1 MYNIKKTHLP
11 HNRPH
16 NFGSPH
22 GLDAVQRDGDRF
34 VFGADVTDV
43 GRALFRRIDHDA
55 RDAGITHAVTAGG
68 RRSRRRSMQQRIRR
82 RGAVSEQRRHNVD
95 VIIVVD
101 IVVVAAVVTTAIVA
115 IASPPG
121 DLTHRVDRVVTVAIV
136 IIIVD

>member
-1 MYNIKKTHLP
+1 M
-11 HNRPH
+11 
-16 NFGSPH
+16 
-22 GLDAVQRDGDRF
+22 
-34 VFGADVTDV
+34 TDV

-115 IASPPG
+115 IASPPR

-136 IIIVD
+136 IIIVDKMMTIRFGVFLSVDDRHGNAASAVGRRL